1 VKHPRVIT
9 TPQFCQELAEVGII
23 SKEMLDSITSANI
36 VLNPGDIAI
45 LELRIILDER
55 IYDIMDPRVRKT
67 FTVEDARESMGYDR
81 SEEQHV

>member
-1 VKHPRVIT
+1 M
-9 TPQFCQELAEVGII
+9 GII